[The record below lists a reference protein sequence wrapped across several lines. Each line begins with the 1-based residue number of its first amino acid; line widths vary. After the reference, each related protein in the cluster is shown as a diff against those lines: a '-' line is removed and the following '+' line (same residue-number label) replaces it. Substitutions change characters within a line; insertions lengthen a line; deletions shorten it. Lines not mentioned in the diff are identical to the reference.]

1 MLFSGDLMVLA
12 SAIVDVIKPATP
24 AAQGLFRVTVWG
36 QPPYDQT
43 RIYEIT
49 ANSDTSAAQQGI
61 DRFVAEMEAQPVK
74 G

>member
-1 MLFSGDLMVLA
+1 MVLA
-12 SAIVDVIKPATP
+12 SAIVDVLVPVTP
-24 AAQGLFRVTVWG
+24 GSQGLFKVTVWG
-36 QPPYDQT
+36 HPPYDQT
-43 RIYEIT
+43 RIYEIM